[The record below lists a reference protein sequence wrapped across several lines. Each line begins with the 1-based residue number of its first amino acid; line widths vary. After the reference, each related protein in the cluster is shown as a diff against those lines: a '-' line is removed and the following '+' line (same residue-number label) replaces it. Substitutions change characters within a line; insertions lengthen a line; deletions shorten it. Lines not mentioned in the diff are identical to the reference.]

1 MREVIR
7 ELADLGVCMFIM
19 GAFDRWHYEAGLKK
33 EYPELLLEVLKN
45 DFNAIELDF
54 RQRKS
59 NEDILREL
67 YSQNSQNLYVRP
79 MANNTAIPSG
89 RGLWAIKDDEK
100 GILAN
105 SQFMCRG
112 FLDIEYGYTYYVNFN
127 GELHFCSNFCA
138 KPLGNLKSETFD
150 SMVYKAKEDE
160 LVQMMHKGDVLAFA
174 NRYFNLS
181 NEEAERQL
189 AILGTCGFCSK
200 LFIEYFK
207 DKDQPI
213 MHKIYEIDK
222 KKWSN

>member
-1 MREVIR
+1 VREVIR

-67 YSQNSQNLYVRP
+67 YSRNLYVRP